1 MVEIS
6 REELFRRVWETPM
19 VKLAKEF
26 DISDVGLAKVCR
38 AHNIPLP
45 PRGHWAKLQHGKAS
59 PTPKLPPS
67 KEKVVT
73 FDARRH
79 RIEALRGKRPNPADS
94 PRRVQ
99 VQAPEA
105 STVLPP
111 FTKATQKKLLAT
123 KRTDGFISTYD
134 AETFECRVSRDSV
147 DALCQ
152 LLDAIERAA
161 PTFGGAFKPGEKGLD
176 FVFDDQAVSFRIT
189 EQYTT
194 RTVEVPKK
202 KHDYWQRPEV
212 VYDFTGKFTL
222 EIQGYFEGRKKWAD
236 GKRQKLTEVLTD
248 FMEGLVAAAKS
259 IKRIRLKREEDHR
272 RWQEESARRAELE
285 RRQRDLQDFR
295 AKLIAEAQATHDHV
309 LLMEYVARIE
319 HELQDFVGP
328 LQESTLQWL
337 STASALAA
345 REGPL
350 ALRTR
355 RLTMGVVRDYGTG
368 TFGRP
373 IA

>member
-1 MVEIS
+1 MIVS
-6 REELFRRVWETPM
+6 REELFRRVWETPI

-38 AHNIPLP
+38 ANNIPLP
-45 PRGHWAKLQHGKAS
+45 PRGHWAKLQHGKSS
-59 PTPKLPPS
+59 PTPKLPKS
-67 KEKVVT
+67 EQTTVT

-79 RIEALRGKRPNPADS
+79 RTEALRGKRSSETDS
-94 PRRVQ
+94 ARKVE
-99 VQAPEA
+99 VQALGVG
-105 STVLPP
+105 STLAP

-123 KRTDGFISTYD
+123 KRTDGSISTYD

-147 DALCQ
+147 DALCR

-161 PTFGGAFKPGEKGLD
+161 PTFGGVFKPGEKALD

-212 VYDFTGKFTL
+212 IYDFTGKFTL

-295 AKLIAEAQATHDHV
+295 TKLIAEAQAAQDHL
-309 LLMEYVARIE
+309 LLMEYVDRIKSE
-319 HELQDFVGP
+319 MQDFVGP
-328 LQESTLQWL
+328 LPESTVQWL

-345 REGPL
+345 SEAPL
-350 ALRTR
+350 TLRTR
-355 RLTMGVVRDYGTG
+355 RLAKGVVRDYGSG
-368 TFGRP
+368 SFGRP
-373 IA
+373 AI

>member
-1 MVEIS
+1 
-6 REELFRRVWETPM
+6 M

-67 KEKVVT
+67 KETTVT
-73 FDARRH
+73 FDAQRH
-79 RIEALRGKRPNPADS
+79 RIEALRGKRSNPADS
-94 PRRVQ
+94 PRKVE
-99 VQAPEA
+99 VQATGA
-105 STVLPP
+105 GMTLSP

-123 KRTDGFISTYD
+123 KRSDGLIGTYD
-134 AETFECRVSRDSV
+134 AETFECRVSHGSIDTLS
-147 DALCQ
+147 Q
-152 LLDAIERAA
+152 LLDAIERAV
-161 PTFGGAFKPGEKGLD
+161 PTFGGALKPGEKALD
-176 FVFDDQAVSFRIT
+176 FVFEEQAVSFRIT

-202 KHDYWQRPEV
+202 KYDYWQRPEV

-259 IKRIRLKREEDHR
+259 IKRIRLEREEQHR
-272 RWQEESARRAELE
+272 RWQEESERRAELE

-295 AKLIAEAQATHDHV
+295 TKLIAEAKAAQDHV
-309 LLMEYVARIE
+309 LLVEYVDRVRSEI
-319 HELQDFVGP
+319 QNIVGP
-328 LQESTLQWL
+328 LPEPTVQWL
-337 STASALAA
+337 STASALAGSEA
-345 REGPL
+345 PL
-350 ALRTR
+350 VLRTR
-355 RLTMGVVRDYGTG
+355 RLAKGVVRDYGTG
-368 TFGRP
+368 SFGRP
-373 IA
+373 VA